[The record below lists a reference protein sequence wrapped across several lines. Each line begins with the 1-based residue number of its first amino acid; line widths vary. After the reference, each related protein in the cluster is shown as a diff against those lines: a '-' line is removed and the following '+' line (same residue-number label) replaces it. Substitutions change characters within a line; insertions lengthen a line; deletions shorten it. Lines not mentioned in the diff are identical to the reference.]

1 MDDRTRRA
9 WLAVREKAPDR
20 PDAYR
25 GLAHLAL
32 LQNDRREARQQIVD
46 GLAACGDRPE
56 LLALLVLLVTR
67 FETDDSV
74 RELADSLLQKAQ
86 AAKTDPAKWCLAA
99 IVCEAADRRDFALA
113 ACRAA
118 RAVRPDHPW
127 ACATEARLWVR
138 AGTPA
143 DFARARQALEPLGE
157 AALRTNPGL
166 AWLNAR
172 VMVGTGLW
180 VLADDEFRAAL
191 DAGAKLKP
199 KTAAAAVAF
208 LRGVFDAPPDA
219 DRAGWVAARAAAVP
233 AEDPAAP
240 AARRLR
246 ADALYR
252 LAELS
257 AAPNPKGGAPV
268 WDGDKV
274 AAALR
279 ALDDLTPDERADP
292 GAAAAAAALQL
303 KGVGNAAAAL
313 RAAGPL
319 RASEA
324 VLTPGQLEVLGAVLT
339 ANDHP
344 ADAVRVLE
352 RAVALARPGAG
363 CWVALALAYHKNNQP
378 DHARSALARA
388 EGTAGR
394 SDREQAELVYAKQ
407 LLQREIP

>member
-1 MDDRTRRA
+1 
-9 WLAVREKAPDR
+9 
-20 PDAYR
+20 
-25 GLAHLAL
+25 
-32 LQNDRREARQQIVD
+32 IVD

-99 IVCEAADRRDFALA
+99 SVCGGAGRRDVALA
-113 ACRAA
+113 ACRAG
-118 RAVRPDHPW
+118 RAVRPD
-127 ACATEARLWVR
+127 
-138 AGTPA
+138 
-143 DFARARQALEPLGE
+143 
-157 AALRTNPGL
+157 
-166 AWLNAR
+166 
-172 VMVGTGLW
+172 
-180 VLADDEFRAAL
+180 
-191 DAGAKLKP
+191 
-199 KTAAAAVAF
+199 
-208 LRGVFDAPPDA
+208 
-219 DRAGWVAARAAAVP
+219 AARAPAVP

-303 KGVGNAAAAL
+303 KGVGNAAA
-313 RAAGPL
+313 
-319 RASEA
+319 
-324 VLTPGQLEVLGAVLT
+324 
-339 ANDHP
+339 
-344 ADAVRVLE
+344 
-352 RAVALARPGAG
+352 
-363 CWVALALAYHKNNQP
+363 
-378 DHARSALARA
+378 
-388 EGTAGR
+388 
-394 SDREQAELVYAKQ
+394 
-407 LLQREIP
+407 